1 MLSIFVLLEDILGV
15 KQTATCLRQNLS
27 QASILAH
34 YIYIYISKFLKA
46 EESTFPCMQK
56 CDCV

>member
-34 YIYIYISKFLKA
+34 YIYLYIKIPEGGRKHFFMYAK
-46 EESTFPCMQK
+46 
-56 CDCV
+56 V